1 MRTELCFEDCFVVC
15 SVFIRGSIY
24 PHSCGD
30 PIRSWDTRTASE
42 RQQNHWNTQRIKW
55 FPKYMGD
62 YNHISQS
69 DSVHR
74 AVRTGLADGKVVVL

>member
-1 MRTELCFEDCFVVC
+1 MKIVSLYVLFLFAVQFTHTHVV
-15 SVFIRGSIY
+15 
-24 PHSCGD
+24 
-30 PIRSWDTRTASE
+30 IRSDHGTLALLANDK
-42 RQQNHWNTQRIKW
+42 QNHWNTQRIKW